1 MKKLVKVYNELMSS
15 LGVICL
21 AGFIISVLVQ
31 VFSRTFLPKT
41 PPWTE
46 EAARYLFIYMV
57 AFGCSA
63 AVHKREFVG
72 VDFLTGMLPAKAG
85 KWLET
90 VIHVCLLAATAFIL
104 TKSVLG
110 FALIKYRMVST
121 AMQLPMQ
128 YVYFSMILLYGLL
141 VVSYV
146 IEIILELFYKE
157 EEAKA

>member
-1 MKKLVKVYNELMSS
+1 MKKLVKIYNMIMGY
-15 LGVICL
+15 LGVVCL

-46 EAARYLFIYMV
+46 EMARYLFIYMV
-57 AFGCSA
+57 AFGCSV
-63 AVHKREFVG
+63 AVHKKEFVG
-72 VDFLTGMLPAKAG
+72 VDFLVGLLPLKTAKM
-85 KWLET
+85 LET
-90 VIHVCLLAATAFIL
+90 GIHVCLLGMVVFVL

-146 IEIILELFYKE
+146 IEIILEIFCREKE
-157 EEAKA
+157 GA